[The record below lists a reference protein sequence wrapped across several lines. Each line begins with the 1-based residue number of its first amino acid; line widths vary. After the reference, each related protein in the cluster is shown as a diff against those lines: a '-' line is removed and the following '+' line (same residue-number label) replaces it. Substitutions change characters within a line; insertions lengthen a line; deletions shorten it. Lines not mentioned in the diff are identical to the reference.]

1 MAKRKPQTQAEKEYT
16 KELRRIKAF
25 IRQASKR
32 GYTFDDSII
41 PPKPKRVTKATV
53 KKLKQITPK
62 TMYQKA
68 EFINPQTGDII
79 TGTEGRQFERRLAAH
94 KAQLTKAIKATT
106 KKKDTPTQTTNR
118 ASLPRQSTLI
128 LDNIRQAI
136 ASWTPASHW
145 STYWT
150 EVKRQDK
157 NKLETLLEG
166 TVSADGEIVV
176 ARRLQES
183 ADDIERIVNSI
194 LYGSDEEQVQFD
206 LVHFATIILGRSLSV
221 EESAELTDLQE
232 RQEDFT

>member
-41 PPKPKRVTKATV
+41 PPKPKKVTKASV
-53 KKLKQITPK
+53 KKLKKITPK

-68 EFINPQTGDII
+68 EFLNPQTGDIV
-79 TGTEGRQFERRLAAH
+79 TGTEGRVFERRLAAH

-106 KKKDTPTQTTNR
+106 KKQKPKTELPKQGEIILHNVR
-118 ASLPRQSTLI
+118 ATINAWSPGST
-128 LDNIRQAI
+128 
-136 ASWTPASHW
+136 W
-145 STYWT
+145 SEYWKN
-150 EVKRQDK
+150 VKENDK
-157 NKLETLLEG
+157 NKL
-166 TVSADGEIVV
+166 VSMLDNAVESDGFNTV
-176 ARRLQES
+176 ARRLQTS
-183 ADDIERIVNSI
+183 ADDIERIINSI

-221 EESAELTDLQE
+221 DESAELTDLQE

>member
-1 MAKRKPQTQAEKEYT
+1 MAKRKPQNQAEKEYT

-41 PPKPKRVTKATV
+41 PPKPKKVTKASV
-53 KKLKQITPK
+53 KKLKKITPK

-68 EFINPQTGDII
+68 EFINPQTGNII

-94 KAQLTKAIKATT
+94 KAQLTKAIKATV
-106 KKKDTPTQTTNR
+106 KKQTSKTE
-118 ASLPRQSTLI
+118 LPRQGEIILHNVRDTINAWSPGST
-128 LDNIRQAI
+128 
-136 ASWTPASHW
+136 W
-145 STYWT
+145 SKYWT
-150 EVKRQDK
+150 NIKENDK
-157 NKLETLLEG
+157 NKLVSLLDNAVETEG
-166 TVSADGEIVV
+166 FNTVS
-176 ARRLQES
+176 RRLQTS

-232 RQEDFT
+232 SQEDFT

>member
-41 PPKPKRVTKATV
+41 PPKPKKVTKASV

-68 EFINPQTGDII
+68 EFLNPQTGAII
-79 TGTEGRQFERRLAAH
+79 TGSEGRKFERKLAAH

-106 KKKDTPTQTTNR
+106 KKQR
-118 ASLPRQSTLI
+118 AKTDLPKQGEITLH
-128 LDNIRQAI
+128 NIRATI
-136 ASWTPASHW
+136 NAWTPGTTW
-145 STYWT
+145 SDYWT
-150 EVKRQDK
+150 GVKENDK
-157 NKLETLLEG
+157 NKLVTLLDSAVESEG
-166 TVSADGEIVV
+166 FNTV
-176 ARRLQES
+176 ARRLQS
-183 ADDIERIVNSI
+183 NADDIERIVNSI

>member
-16 KELRRIKAF
+16 KELKRIKAF
-25 IRQASKR
+25 IRRASKR

-41 PPKPKRVTKATV
+41 PPKPKKVTKASV

-94 KAQLTKAIKATT
+94 KAQLTKAIKATV
-106 KKKDTPTQTTNR
+106 KKQNSKTE
-118 ASLPRQSTLI
+118 LPRQGEIILHNVRATINAWSPGST
-128 LDNIRQAI
+128 
-136 ASWTPASHW
+136 W
-145 STYWT
+145 SKYWT
-150 EVKRQDK
+150 NIKENDK
-157 NKLETLLEG
+157 NKLVSLLDNAVESEG
-166 TVSADGEIVV
+166 FNTVS
-176 ARRLQES
+176 RRLQTS

-232 RQEDFT
+232 SQEDFT

>member
-32 GYTFDDSII
+32 GFTFDDDII
-41 PPKPKRVTKATV
+41 PPKPKKVTKASV

-62 TMYQKA
+62 TMYQKS

-79 TGTEGRQFERRLAAH
+79 TGEEGRKFERRLAAH

-106 KKKDTPTQTTNR
+106 KKRTPKTELPKQGEIILHNVR
-118 ASLPRQSTLI
+118 ATI
-128 LDNIRQAI
+128 NA
-136 ASWTPASHW
+136 WTPGTTW
-145 STYWT
+145 SEYWT
-150 EVKRQDK
+150 SVKENDK
-157 NKLETLLEG
+157 NKLVALLGRAVDSEG
-166 TVSADGEIVV
+166 FNTV
-176 ARRLQES
+176 ARRLQRN

>member
-1 MAKRKPQTQAEKEYT
+1 MAKRKPQTQSEKEYS

-41 PPKPKRVTKATV
+41 PPKPKKVTKASV

-62 TMYQKA
+62 TLYQSS
-68 EFINPQTGDII
+68 EFLNPQTGDII
-79 TGTEGRQFERRLAAH
+79 TGSEGRVFERRLAAH

-106 KKKDTPTQTTNR
+106 KKDKRTQTTNR

-136 ASWTPASHW
+136 ASWTPSSTW
-145 STYWT
+145 STYWE

-166 TVSADGEIVV
+166 TVSADGEIAV

-232 RQEDFT
+232 RQEDYT